1 MYISL
6 AVCIGIIAFLSAI
19 ICRFRRHRANDG
31 RRQST
36 STNVQAS
43 SRRSAFQPMTKTSNG
58 PGHAT
63 WRMTDYDSPVARVAT
78 GGGCSSCEE
87 DNNVQLTSFNRI
99 DSLPRRAMPTSAV
112 AFDAPDTRR
121 AMPTSAAAFDAPDT
135 RRAMPTSAAAFDAP
149 DTAAIV
155 HGTTSV
161 SNDNSSNHVDRNNS
175 RLSTATVG
183 MPSTATINKSF
194 ASHYL
199 AATTSDSSRQPSQQ
213 TIDSFVR
220 TPINGGYTLPG
231 DKLFSACRWRQSSGE
246 LPVEFSASR
255 RTTLATSYLGCRPFQ
270 AAIAEG
276 EACSAVGGACT
287 AVGGAS
293 NAAGGACSEKEY
305 FFRGRDYSACGWE
318 YRQMESMDR
327 RRTLEPLTKLHNF
340 PSAF

>member
-19 ICRFRRHRANDG
+19 ICRFRRHRANDDG
-31 RRQST
+31 GRQST

-99 DSLPRRAMPTSAV
+99 DSLPRRAMPTSA
-112 AFDAPDTRR
+112 
-121 AMPTSAAAFDAPDT
+121 AAFDAPVT

-161 SNDNSSNHVDRNNS
+161 SNDNYSSNHADRNNS
-175 RLSTATVG
+175 RQSTATVG

-255 RTTLATSYLGCRPFQ
+255 RTTLATSNLGCRTFQ
-270 AAIAEG
+270 AAIAG
-276 EACSAVGGACT
+276 GGACTAVGGACT
-287 AVGGAS
+287 AVGGAC